1 MRFRFG
7 LVLLA
12 LVLAVAACRSGSGHS
27 TGTGAGS
34 PRPSRPTVYV
44 SLGGDETFGA
54 TLSGEDRLRAVW
66 PQVLFHRALPED
78 AVFYNLAQA
87 GGLTADAM
95 PAVLDLFDELKP
107 TLATLWLNTID
118 ETQIT
123 DVVRHLRRGG
133 ATRVLVAGTNDVV
146 TRVAAAQ
153 GATVVEVAGPPVTPD
168 DHRAVAAAFANELRD
183 RKR

>member
-1 MRFRFG
+1 MRFRPG
-7 LVLLA
+7 VVLLA
-12 LVLAVAACRSGSGHS
+12 LVLAVSACQSGAGHS
-27 TGTGAGS
+27 TGAGAGS
-34 PRPSRPTVYV
+34 SRPSPPTVYV

-66 PQVLFHRALPED
+66 PQVLYHRALPED

-153 GATVVEVAGPPVTPD
+153 GATVVEVAGAPVTPD
-168 DHRAVAAAFANELRD
+168 DHRAVAAAFANGLKD

>member
-1 MRFRFG
+1 MRTRRG
-7 LVLLA
+7 NVLLA
-12 LVLAVAACRSGSGHS
+12 LVLAVAACESGSGHS
-27 TGTGAGS
+27 TGAGAGS
-34 PRPSRPTVYV
+34 SRPAPPTVYV
-44 SLGGDETFGA
+44 SLGGDETVGA
-54 TLSGEDRLRAVW
+54 TLTGEDRLRAVW
-66 PQVLFHRALPED
+66 PQVLYHRALPED

-87 GGLTADAM
+87 GGLTTDAI
-95 PAVLDLFDELKP
+95 PAVLHLFDELKP
-107 TLATLWLNTID
+107 TLATLWLNTTD

-153 GATVVEVAGPPVTPD
+153 RATVIAVAGSPVTPD
-168 DHRAVAAAFANELRD
+168 DHRAVAAAFANGLRD